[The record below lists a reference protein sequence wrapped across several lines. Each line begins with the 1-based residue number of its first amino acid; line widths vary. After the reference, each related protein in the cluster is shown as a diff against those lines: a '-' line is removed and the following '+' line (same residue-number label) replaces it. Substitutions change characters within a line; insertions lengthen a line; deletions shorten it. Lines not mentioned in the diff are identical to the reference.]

1 MEELGICTGHSFL
14 YQWYAIFLELNEK
27 WRDAHMVYQIGISRC
42 LLLLINFFIFVCRMV
57 QVSSL
62 MLLFWANRKAEPLDK
77 LEEALALFIDRL
89 SERLQ
94 KVCLCMCDFDLV

>member
-1 MEELGICTGHSFL
+1 
-14 YQWYAIFLELNEK
+14 
-27 WRDAHMVYQIGISRC
+27 
-42 LLLLINFFIFVCRMV
+42 
-57 QVSSL
+57 

-94 KVCLCMCDFDLV
+94 KVCLCMCDLDLV